1 MNVRQIGLVAILAL
15 AVATS
20 AQAQAQAVRE
30 PQVGDLKLKTVRH
43 VLQQAPNYS
52 ASGSQISDKSP
63 AVFREWLR
71 IEVQFET
78 KPDWVNEIKLVF
90 YAVLGK
96 GAEAKLFKGEVTHV
110 HVYKNSAHNSA
121 MFMHPNAVRRYGN
134 GRVEAVAVML
144 YYRDRLFHVLS
155 DPVSNVRW
163 WEQFTPQAE
172 PLLNPMQTPWAMLAH
187 EHYEAIHVPPRSP

>member
-1 MNVRQIGLVAILAL
+1 MNVRQIGLVAILVL
-15 AVATS
+15 ATAVS
-20 AQAQAQAVRE
+20 AQAQAVRE
-30 PQVGDLKLKTVRH
+30 PQLGDFRLKTVRH

-71 IEVQFET
+71 IEAQFET
-78 KPDWVNEIKLVF
+78 KLEWVNDVKLVY
-90 YAVLGK
+90 YALLGR
-96 GAEAKLFKGEVTHV
+96 ANEAKLFKGEVTHV
-110 HVYKNSAHNSA
+110 HVYKNAAHNSA
-121 MFMHPNAVRRYGN
+121 MFMHPNAVHRYGG
-134 GRVEAVAVML
+134 GRVEAVAVQL
-144 YYRDRLFHVLS
+144 YYRDRLFHMLS

-187 EHYEAIHVPPRSP
+187 EHYEAIHVPTRSP